1 VEYEL
6 ISKLSTRSDSFLRE
20 SHPELFHFEP
30 HHRVPTGRPQPS
42 ILSAAGE
49 MPCRGTNNNEN
60 SEGKNTMGGKIK
72 RAATLV
78 MLQPATPARELPTWI
93 HVPSQ
98 PLMRSLL
105 SQFQTPAAPRSVRR
119 FFRVWSPCGSLHRV
133 DHPAYF
139 GSAT

>member
-1 VEYEL
+1 MAE
-6 ISKLSTRSDSFLRE
+6 
-20 SHPELFHFEP
+20 
-30 HHRVPTGRPQPS
+30 
-42 ILSAAGE
+42 
-49 MPCRGTNNNEN
+49 
-60 SEGKNTMGGKIK
+60 KIK

-78 MLQPATPARELPTWI
+78 MLQPPAPARESTTWI

-119 FFRVWSPCGSLHRV
+119 FFRVWSLCGSLRRV

-139 GSAT
+139 GSATW